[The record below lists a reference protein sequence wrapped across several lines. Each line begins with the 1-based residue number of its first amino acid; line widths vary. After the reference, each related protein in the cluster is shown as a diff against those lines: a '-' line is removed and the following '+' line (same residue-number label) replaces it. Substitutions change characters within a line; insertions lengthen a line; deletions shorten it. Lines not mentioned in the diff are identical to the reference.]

1 MILYLLFK
9 LAFLSAFMIY
19 LTQLKYK
26 NKKSYII
33 LSVFIFIIWI
43 INSVIYKFTNM
54 NFLNSIYPLTV
65 FVPAFICFFLL
76 SKSKGLKV
84 LFTFLTVCN
93 FGMLMSFVGLLSFI
107 IFSNLT
113 IRILFESLC
122 FVLIVVLI
130 LKVFQKPYFKILNTF
145 DKGWGFLCLA
155 PSLLTLIIYLLLYYP
170 TEFNNRL
177 EIIPIIFLVFALMF
191 VFYVTVYLNF
201 ENASQFYQSQQDKKF
216 LLIQMNMQKK
226 EYNALME
233 KIDGIQIY
241 RHDMRHQINTINIF
255 LNDANISEAQKYLS
269 KLNDNFSKT
278 IVEKYCENYGVNV
291 ILSSYINK
299 AKEEQINVICK
310 AQISENI
317 KIDNIELGLIFAN
330 AIENATIACKKIKT
344 PEDRKVAIICKEHYN
359 QLYIQISN
367 TYVGDVLFDKDLPIS
382 NHKDHG
388 FGTQSIVAIVEKY
401 DGVYSFTAEK
411 GIFKATAILKY
422 E

>member
-1 MILYLLFK
+1 MDF
-9 LAFLSAFMIY
+9 S
-19 LTQLKYK
+19 
-26 NKKSYII
+26 
-33 LSVFIFIIWI
+33 
-43 INSVIYKFTNM
+43 
-54 NFLNSIYPLTV
+54 NSIYPLTV
-65 FVPAFICFFLL
+65 CVPTFICFFLL

-107 IFSNLT
+107 IFNNLT

-122 FVLIVVLI
+122 FVFMIVLI
-130 LKVFQKPYFKILNTF
+130 LKVFRKPYFKILNTLE
-145 DKGWGFLCLA
+145 KGWGFLCLV

-170 TEFNNRL
+170 TEFNNRT

-191 VFYVTVYLNF
+191 VFYATIYLNF
-201 ENASQFYQSQQDKKF
+201 ENVSQLYQLSQDRKF
-216 LLIQMNMQKK
+216 MLIQMDMQKK

-233 KIDGIQIY
+233 KIEGIQIY
-241 RHDMRHQINTINIF
+241 RHNMRHQINTINTF
-255 LNDANISEAQKYLS
+255 LNDNNISEAQKYLG

-278 IVEKYCENYGVNV
+278 VIEKYCENYGVNV

-310 AQISENI
+310 VQISENI

-344 PEDRKVAIICKEHYN
+344 PEDRKIAIVCKEHYN

-367 TYVGDVLFDKDLPIS
+367 MYVGEVLFDKDIPVS
-382 NHKDHG
+382 NNKHHG
-388 FGTQSIVAIVEKY
+388 FGTRSIVTIVEKY
-401 DGVYSFTAEK
+401 EGVFSFTAEN
-411 GIFKATAILKY
+411 GIFKVTAILKY

>member
-1 MILYLLFK
+1 MK
-9 LAFLSAFMIY
+9 
-19 LTQLKYK
+19 
-26 NKKSYII
+26 
-33 LSVFIFIIWI
+33 
-43 INSVIYKFTNM
+43 
-54 NFLNSIYPLTV
+54 
-65 FVPAFICFFLL
+65 
-76 SKSKGLKV
+76 
-84 LFTFLTVCN
+84 
-93 FGMLMSFVGLLSFI
+93 
-107 IFSNLT
+107 
-113 IRILFESLC
+113 
-122 FVLIVVLI
+122 
-130 LKVFQKPYFKILNTF
+130 
-145 DKGWGFLCLA
+145 
-155 PSLLTLIIYLLLYYP
+155 
-170 TEFNNRL
+170 
-177 EIIPIIFLVFALMF
+177 
-191 VFYVTVYLNF
+191 
-201 ENASQFYQSQQDKKF
+201 
-216 LLIQMNMQKK
+216 
-226 EYNALME
+226 
-233 KIDGIQIY
+233 KIDSIQIY